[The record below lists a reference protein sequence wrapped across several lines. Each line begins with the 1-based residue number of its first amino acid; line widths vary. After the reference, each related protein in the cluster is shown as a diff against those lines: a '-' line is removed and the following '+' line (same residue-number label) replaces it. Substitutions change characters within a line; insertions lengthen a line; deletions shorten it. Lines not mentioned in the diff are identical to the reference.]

1 VRAPGCAVK
10 DHRPYPGTFAVRPAN
25 PHSAIRNSAIPHV
38 PSFNHVNT
46 ADYALIALYF
56 GIVIFVGWYS
66 SRKNKNTDDFF
77 KGGGK
82 IPWFLAGVSN
92 WVSGF
97 SAFMFVAAAGFTYRH
112 GLGAAVVFTAA
123 TWAYLVGA
131 FYFASRWR
139 RARINSPLEFLTRR
153 YSRSTT
159 YFYTVTAIVP
169 QIIGI
174 GQGIYILCIFVSTAL
189 GFAGG
194 EHLVLGMTFSGL
206 ELTMITVGVVMI
218 IYTVIGGLW
227 AAVLSDAVQG
237 VIILVTSLIIM
248 PVTFMHLGDG
258 AGMFAGFERLWT
270 DAPDGYF
277 GLNGQT
283 GQALFLLSYAAASM
297 LGYNV
302 AWWQVQRYQSVPD
315 ERSARKMAML
325 CAVLSFFGPLLWILP
340 VMGARVIFPDIASVW
355 PQFAAPEE
363 ASFVSLALLLLPHGM
378 IGFVVAAI
386 LSATLGQASDGFNW
400 LAATTTRDIY
410 VPLRRRAGFAPP
422 GELHQMRVGQVTML
436 VIGVLGIV
444 SAIFIARTGGAFDF
458 GLKYYSLT
466 GPGFMMPVALGMIY
480 RKTPWW
486 SGIASCIAAF
496 TAAFGMM
503 AAGAFPDNA
512 YERNIISAISAATLV
527 FVFSTFFY
535 REDDP
540 RSAECQRFDAD
551 LRTPV
556 PVDPNLPPASLRD
569 FQMLAI
575 VSVLLGLVLIA
586 CVILPSSP
594 LAPPMINVIAGCLLF
609 VIGGLLWRASRP
621 PRTRADPT

>member
-1 VRAPGCAVK
+1 M
-10 DHRPYPGTFAVRPAN
+10 PA
-25 PHSAIRNSAIPHV
+25 
-38 PSFNHVNT
+38 FNHVNG

-66 SRKNKNTDDFF
+66 SRKNRNTDDYF
-77 KGGGK
+77 KGGGQ

-112 GLGAAVVFTAA
+112 GLGAAVVFTVA

-131 FYFASRWR
+131 FYFAARWR
-139 RARINSPLEFLTRR
+139 RARINSPLEFRTRR
-153 YSRSTT
+153 YSSSTT

-174 GQGIYILCIFVSTAL
+174 GQGLYILCIFVATAL

-194 EHLVLGMTFSGL
+194 EHLVLGMSFSGL
-206 ELTMITVGVVMI
+206 ELTMITIGVVMI
-218 IYTVIGGLW
+218 VYTVIGGLW

-237 VIILVTSLIIM
+237 VIILITTVLIM
-248 PVTFMHLGDG
+248 PVTFLHLGDG
-258 AGMFAGFERLWT
+258 HGVIAGFERLWR
-270 DAPDGYF
+270 DAPAGYF
-277 GLNGQT
+277 GLSGQT
-283 GQALFLLSYAAASM
+283 GQPLFLLSYAAACM

-315 ERSARKMAML
+315 ERGARKMALL
-325 CAVLSFFGPLLWILP
+325 CAGLSFFGPLLWILP
-340 VMGARVIFPDIASVW
+340 VMGARIIFPDIASVW

-363 ASFVSLALLLLPHGM
+363 ASFVSLAMLLLPHGM

-410 VPLRRRAGFAPP
+410 VPLRQKAGFTKPS
-422 GELHQMRVGQVTML
+422 ESHQMRVAQVTML

-444 SAIFIARTGGAFDF
+444 SALFIAKTGGAFDF

-466 GPGFMMPVALGMIY
+466 GPGFMMPVFLGMIY

-486 SGIASCIAAF
+486 SGMASCVAAF
-496 TAAFGMM
+496 VAAFGLM
-503 AAGAFPDNA
+503 AADVFPQHA
-512 YERNIISAISAATLV
+512 YERNVLSAIGAATLV
-527 FVFSTFFY
+527 FVLSTFFY
-535 REDDP
+535 RADDP

-556 PVDPNLPPASLRD
+556 PVDPNLPPGSLRD
-569 FQMLAI
+569 FQMLAL

-586 CVILPSSP
+586 CVVLPSSP
-594 LAPPMINVIAGCLLF
+594 LAPPVINLVAGALLF
-609 VIGGLLWRASRP
+609 LIGALLWRASRP
-621 PRTRADPT
+621 AVKKRPRSL

>member
-1 VRAPGCAVK
+1 MTR
-10 DHRPYPGTFAVRPAN
+10 
-25 PHSAIRNSAIPHV
+25 
-38 PSFNHVNT
+38 FNTVNA

-56 GIVIFVGWYS
+56 GIIIFVGWYS
-66 SRKNKNTDDFF
+66 ARKNKNTDDYF

-97 SAFMFVAAAGFTYRH
+97 SAFMFVAAAGFTYRN
-112 GLGAAVVFTAA
+112 GLGAAIVFTSA

-153 YSRSTT
+153 YSPSTT
-159 YFYTVTAIVP
+159 YFYSVTAVVP

-174 GQGIYILCIFVSTAL
+174 GQGLYILCIFVSTAL

-194 EHLVLGMTFSGL
+194 RHELLGLTLSGL

-218 IYTVIGGLW
+218 VYTVIGGLW

-237 VIILVTSLIIM
+237 VIILVTSLVIF
-248 PVTFMHLGDG
+248 PVTFLHMGNG
-258 AGMFAGFERLWT
+258 AGVVAGLSRLWHE
-270 DAPDGYF
+270 APPGF
-277 GLNGQT
+277 IGVT
-283 GQALFLLSYAAASM
+283 GQPSQPLFLFCYAINVL

-315 ERSARKMAML
+315 ERGARKMALL
-325 CAVLSFFGPLLWILP
+325 CAGLSFVGPLLWILP
-340 VMGARVIFPDIASVW
+340 MMGARVLFPDIATLW
-355 PQFAAPEE
+355 PQFKAPEE
-363 ASFVSLALLLLPHGM
+363 ASYVSLAMMLLPHGM

-410 VPLRRRAGFAPP
+410 VPLRKRAGLSVPTEAN
-422 GELHQMRVGQVTML
+422 QMRVAQITML

-444 SAIFIARTGGAFDF
+444 AALFIAKTGGAFDF

-466 GPGFMMPVALGMIY
+466 GPGFMMPVLLGMIY

-486 SGIASCIAAF
+486 SGMASSIAAF
-496 TAAFGMM
+496 VAAFGFL
-503 AAGAFPDNA
+503 AADAFPEHV
-512 YERNIISAISAATLV
+512 YERNILTASIAATVVFVISA
-527 FVFSTFFY
+527 FFY
-535 REDDP
+535 RADDP
-540 RSAECQRFDAD
+540 RSAPAQLLDTD

-556 PVDPNLPPASLRD
+556 PIDPNAPIGGLRD
-569 FQMLAI
+569 YQMLAT
-575 VSVLLGLVLIA
+575 VSVLLGLVLLG
-586 CVILPSSP
+586 CVVLPSSP
-594 LAPPMINVIAGCLLF
+594 LAPPMINVVAGGLLF
-609 VIGGLLWRASRP
+609 VIGGLLWRASRAKKMS
-621 PRTRADPT
+621 R

>member
-1 VRAPGCAVK
+1 M
-10 DHRPYPGTFAVRPAN
+10 PA
-25 PHSAIRNSAIPHV
+25 
-38 PSFNHVNT
+38 FNHVNG

-66 SRKNKNTDDFF
+66 SRKNKNTDDYF

-97 SAFMFVAAAGFTYRH
+97 SAFMFVAAAGFTYRN

-153 YSRSTT
+153 YSSSTT

-174 GQGIYILCIFVSTAL
+174 GQGLYILCIFVATAL

-194 EHLVLGMTFSGL
+194 QHVVLGFPLSGL
-206 ELTMITVGVVMI
+206 ELTMITVGLVMI
-218 IYTVIGGLW
+218 VYTVIGGLW

-237 VIILVTSLIIM
+237 VIILVTTVLIM
-248 PVTFMHLGDG
+248 PVTFLHLGDG
-258 AGMFAGFERLWT
+258 GGIGAGFARLWRE
-270 DAPDGYF
+270 APAGYF

-283 GQALFLLSYAAASM
+283 GQPLFLLCYAAASM

-315 ERSARKMAML
+315 ERSARKMALL
-325 CAVLSFFGPLLWILP
+325 CAGLSFFGPLLWILP
-340 VMGARVIFPDIASVW
+340 VMGARIIFPDIAAVW
-355 PQFAAPEE
+355 PQFAAPDE

-410 VPLRRRAGFAPP
+410 VPLRKKAGLPAPSEP
-422 GELHQMRVGQVTML
+422 HQMRVAQITML

-444 SAIFIARTGGAFDF
+444 SAIFIAKTGGAFDF

-466 GPGFMMPVALGMIY
+466 GPGFMMPVLLGMVY

-486 SGIASCIAAF
+486 SGMASCVAAF
-496 TAAFGMM
+496 VSAFGFM
-503 AAGAFPDNA
+503 AADAFPQHV
-512 YERNIISAISAATLV
+512 YERNILSAIGASTLV
-527 FVFSTFFY
+527 FVISAFFY
-535 REDDP
+535 RADDP
-540 RSAECQRFDAD
+540 RSAECRRFDTD

-556 PVDPNLPPASLRD
+556 PIDPNLPPGSLRD
-569 FQMLAI
+569 FQMLAM

-586 CVILPSSP
+586 CVVLPSSP
-594 LAPPMINVIAGCLLF
+594 FAPPAINLIAGGLLF
-609 VIGGLLWRASRP
+609 IIGALLWRASRP
-621 PRTRADPT
+621 AKTKVL

>member
-1 VRAPGCAVK
+1 MPTLN
-10 DHRPYPGTFAVRPAN
+10 HAN
-25 PHSAIRNSAIPHV
+25 A
-38 PSFNHVNT
+38 

-66 SRKNKNTDDFF
+66 SRKNKTTDDYF

-153 YSRSTT
+153 YSSSTT

-174 GQGIYILCIFVSTAL
+174 GQGLYILCIFVATAL

-194 EHLVLGMTFSGL
+194 QHLLLGIPFTGL
-206 ELTMITVGVVMI
+206 ELTMISIGIVMI
-218 IYTVIGGLW
+218 VYTVIGGLW

-237 VIILVTSLIIM
+237 VIILVTSLLIL
-248 PVTFMHLGDG
+248 PVTFLHLGDG
-258 AGMFAGFERLWT
+258 AGIGAGFTRLWRE
-270 DAPDGYF
+270 APAGYF

-283 GQALFLLSYAAASM
+283 GQPLFLLCYAAASM

-315 ERSARKMAML
+315 ERSARKMALL
-325 CAVLSFFGPLLWILP
+325 CAGLSFFGPLLWILP
-340 VMGARVIFPDIASVW
+340 VMGARVIFPDIGSVW

-363 ASFVSLALLLLPHGM
+363 ASFVSLAMLLLPHGM

-410 VPLRRRAGFAPP
+410 VPLRKKAGLAVPS
-422 GELHQMRVGQVTML
+422 ESHQMRVGQLTML

-444 SAIFIARTGGAFDF
+444 AALFIAKTGGAFDF

-466 GPGFMMPVALGMIY
+466 GPGFMMPVFLGMIY

-486 SGIASCIAAF
+486 SGMASCVAAF
-496 TAAFGMM
+496 TAAFGLL
-503 AAGAFPDNA
+503 AAGAFPENA
-512 YERNIISAISAATLV
+512 YERNIISAITGATVV
-527 FVFSTFFY
+527 FVISAFFY
-535 REDDP
+535 RKDDP
-540 RSAECQRFDAD
+540 RSAEAQRFDAD

-556 PVDPNLPPASLRD
+556 PIDPNLPPGSLRD
-569 FQMLAI
+569 FQMLAM
-575 VSVLLGLVLIA
+575 VSVLLGLVLFA
-586 CVILPSSP
+586 CVALPSSP
-594 LAPPMINVIAGCLLF
+594 FAPPIINVVAGVILFIIGGCL
-609 VIGGLLWRASRP
+609 WKASRP
-621 PRTRADPT
+621 AKKAS

>member
-1 VRAPGCAVK
+1 MPVLN
-10 DHRPYPGTFAVRPAN
+10 HAN
-25 PHSAIRNSAIPHV
+25 G
-38 PSFNHVNT
+38 

-66 SRKNKNTDDFF
+66 SRKNQNTDDYF
-77 KGGGK
+77 KAGGK
-82 IPWFLAGVSN
+82 VPWFLAGVSN

-97 SAFMFVAAAGFTYRH
+97 SAFMFVAAAGFTYKH

-131 FYFASRWR
+131 FYFAARWR

-153 YSRSTT
+153 YSSSTT

-169 QIIGI
+169 QIILI
-174 GQGIYILCIFVSTAL
+174 GQGLYILCIFVSTAL
-189 GFAGG
+189 GFAS
-194 EHLVLGMTFSGL
+194 EQHAFLGLTFSGL
-206 ELTMITVGVVMI
+206 ELTMIGTGLIMI
-218 IYTVIGGLW
+218 VYTVIGGLW

-237 VIILVTSLIIM
+237 VIILVTSLLIL
-248 PVTFMHLGDG
+248 PVTFLYLGQGEGIG
-258 AGMFAGFERLWT
+258 AGFARLWRE
-270 DAPDGYF
+270 APEGYF

-283 GQALFLLSYAAASM
+283 GQPLFLLSYAAASM

-325 CAVLSFFGPLLWILP
+325 CAGLSLFGPLLWILP
-340 VMGARVIFPDIASVW
+340 VMGARIIFPNIGEVW

-363 ASFVSLALLLLPHGM
+363 ASFVGLALLLLPHGL
-378 IGFVVAAI
+378 IGFVIAAI

-410 VPLRRRAGFAPP
+410 VPLRKRAGLPVP
-422 GELHQMRVGQVTML
+422 SEKHQMRVGQATML

-444 SAIFIARTGGAFDF
+444 AAFFIARTGGAFAF
-458 GLKYYSLT
+458 ALKYYSLS
-466 GPGFMMPVALGMIY
+466 GPGFMMPVFLGMIY

-486 SGIASCIAAF
+486 SGMASCVAAF
-496 TAAFGMM
+496 TVAFGLLW
-503 AAGAFPDNA
+503 ADVFPAHA
-512 YERNIISAISAATLV
+512 YERNIISAITAATVV
-527 FVFSTFFY
+527 FFISAFFY
-535 REDDP
+535 RKDDP

-556 PVDPNLPPASLRD
+556 PIDPNQPAGGLNDYRMLSL
-569 FQMLAI
+569 
-575 VSVLLGLVLIA
+575 VSILLGLVLVA
-586 CVILPSSP
+586 CVVLPSSP
-594 LAPPMINVIAGCLLF
+594 LAPPMINLIAGGLLF
-609 VIGGLLWRASRP
+609 VIGALLWRASRP
-621 PRTRADPT
+621 ARPKAL

>member
-1 VRAPGCAVK
+1 MPQ
-10 DHRPYPGTFAVRPAN
+10 
-25 PHSAIRNSAIPHV
+25 
-38 PSFNHVNT
+38 FNHVNG

-56 GIVIFVGWYS
+56 GIVMFVGWYS
-66 SRKNKNTDDFF
+66 SRKNQNTDDYF

-97 SAFMFVAAAGFTYRH
+97 SAFMFVAAAGFTYRN
-112 GLGAAVVFTAA
+112 GLGAAVVFTSA

-153 YSRSTT
+153 YSSSTT
-159 YFYTVTAIVP
+159 YFYSVTAVIP

-174 GQGIYILCIFVSTAL
+174 GQGLYILCIFVATAL

-194 EHLVLGMTFSGL
+194 THGVLGITFSGL
-206 ELTMITVGVVMI
+206 ELTMITVGLVMI
-218 IYTVIGGLW
+218 AYTVVGGLW

-237 VIILVTSLIIM
+237 VIILVTSLIIF
-248 PVTFMHLGDG
+248 PITFLHLGNG
-258 AGMFAGFERLWT
+258 AGLGAGFARLWHE
-270 DAPDGYF
+270 APAGYF

-283 GQALFLLSYAAASM
+283 GQPLFLVCYAINVL

-315 ERSARKMAML
+315 ERSARKMAFL
-325 CAVLSFFGPLLWILP
+325 CAGLSFFGPLLWILP
-340 VMGARVIFPDIASVW
+340 MMGARVLFPDIATLW

-363 ASFVSLALLLLPHGM
+363 ASYVSLALMLLPHGM

-410 VPLRRRAGFAPP
+410 VPLRKRAGLSVPSDH
-422 GELHQMRVGQVTML
+422 HQMRVAQITML
-436 VIGVLGIV
+436 VIGVLGII
-444 SAIFIARTGGAFDF
+444 AALFIAQTGGAFDF

-466 GPGFMMPVALGMIY
+466 GPGFMLPVLLGMIY

-486 SGIASCIAAF
+486 SGMASSIAAF
-496 TAAFGMM
+496 VAAFGFL
-503 AAGAFPDNA
+503 AAGAFPEHV
-512 YERNIISAISAATLV
+512 YERNILSASIAATVV
-527 FVFSTFFY
+527 FVLSAFFY
-535 REDDP
+535 KIDDP
-540 RSAECQRFDAD
+540 RSAECQRFDTD

-556 PVDPNLPPASLRD
+556 PLDPEVPAGGLRD
-569 FQMLAI
+569 YRMLAL
-575 VSVLLGLVLIA
+575 VSVLLGVVLIA
-586 CVILPSSP
+586 CVVLPSSP
-594 LAPPMINVIAGCLLF
+594 LAPPIINVVAGGLLF
-609 VIGGLLWRASRP
+609 VIGGLLWRASCP
-621 PRTRADPT
+621 AKAKIL

>member
-1 VRAPGCAVK
+1 MP
-10 DHRPYPGTFAVRPAN
+10 D
-25 PHSAIRNSAIPHV
+25 
-38 PSFNHVNT
+38 FNHVNA

-66 SRKNKNTDDFF
+66 SRKNKNTDDYF

-97 SAFMFVAAAGFTYRH
+97 SAFMFVAAAGFTYRY

-123 TWAYLVGA
+123 TWAYLIGA

-153 YSRSTT
+153 YSSSTT

-174 GQGIYILCIFVSTAL
+174 GQGLYILCIFVATAL
-189 GFAGG
+189 GFAHY
-194 EHLVLGMTFSGL
+194 EHALLGYTFTGL
-206 ELTMITVGVVMI
+206 ELTMISVGVVMI
-218 IYTVIGGLW
+218 VYTVIGGLW

-237 VIILVTSLIIM
+237 VIILVTTLLIM
-248 PVTFMHLGDG
+248 PVTFMHLGGGDG
-258 AGMFAGFERLWT
+258 LFAGFERLWH
-270 DAPDGYF
+270 DAPTGYF

-283 GQALFLLSYAAASM
+283 GQPLFLLCYAATSI

-315 ERSARKMAML
+315 ERSARKMAFL
-325 CAVLSFFGPLLWILP
+325 CAGLSFFGPLLWILP
-340 VMGARVIFPDIASVW
+340 VMGARIIFPDIGALW

-400 LAATTTRDIY
+400 LAATITRDIY
-410 VPLRRRAGFAPP
+410 VPLRRKAGLAVP
-422 GELHQMRVGQVTML
+422 GESHQMRVAQITML

-444 SAIFIARTGGAFDF
+444 SAIFIAKTGGAFAF

-466 GPGFMMPVALGMIY
+466 GPGFMTPVLLGMIY

-486 SGIASCIAAF
+486 SGMASCVAAF
-496 TAAFGMM
+496 AAAFGLM
-503 AAGAFPDNA
+503 AIDAFPDYA
-512 YERNIISAISAATLV
+512 YERNIISAIAAATLV
-527 FVFSTFFY
+527 FFASAFFY
-535 REDDP
+535 RAEDP
-540 RSAECQRFDAD
+540 RSAECRRFDAD

-556 PVDPNLPPASLRD
+556 PLDPNLPAGSLRD
-569 FQMLAI
+569 FQMLAL
-575 VSVLLGLVLIA
+575 VSVLLGVVLIA
-586 CVILPSSP
+586 CVVLPSSP
-594 LAPPMINVIAGCLLF
+594 LAPPAINVIAGGVLF
-609 VIGGLLWRASRP
+609 LIGALLWRASRP
-621 PRTRADPT
+621 AKS

>member
-1 VRAPGCAVK
+1 M
-10 DHRPYPGTFAVRPAN
+10 PA
-25 PHSAIRNSAIPHV
+25 
-38 PSFNHVNT
+38 FNHVNG

-66 SRKNKNTDDFF
+66 SKKNRNTDDYF

-97 SAFMFVAAAGFTYRH
+97 SAFMFVAAAGFTYRN

-153 YSRSTT
+153 YSSSTT
-159 YFYTVTAIVP
+159 YFYSVTAVVP

-174 GQGIYILCIFVSTAL
+174 GQGLYILCIFVATAL
-189 GFAGG
+189 GFAKE
-194 EHLVLGMTFSGL
+194 EHVFLGTTFTGL
-206 ELTMITVGVVMI
+206 EVTMISIGIVMI

-237 VIILVTSLIIM
+237 VIILVTTLLIF
-248 PVTFMHLGDG
+248 PVTFRYLGNGDG
-258 AGMFAGFERLWT
+258 IGAGLVRLWHE
-270 DAPDGYF
+270 APAGYF

-283 GQALFLLSYAAASM
+283 GQPLFLLCYAAASM

-315 ERSARKMAML
+315 ERGARKMALL
-325 CAVLSFFGPLLWILP
+325 CAGLSFFGPLLWILP
-340 VMGARVIFPDIASVW
+340 VMGARIIFPDIASVW

-410 VPLRRRAGFAPP
+410 VPLRRKAGLPVP
-422 GELHQMRVGQVTML
+422 SETHQMRVAQVTML

-444 SAIFIARTGGAFDF
+444 AALFIARTGGAFDF

-486 SGIASCIAAF
+486 SGMASCVAAF
-496 TAAFGMM
+496 TAAFGLM
-503 AAGAFPDNA
+503 AAGAFPTHV
-512 YERNIISAISAATLV
+512 YERNIVSAIGAATIVFVISA
-527 FVFSTFFY
+527 FFY

-540 RSAECQRFDAD
+540 RSAECRRFDTD

-556 PVDPNLPPASLRD
+556 PVDPDLPVGGLRD
-569 FQMLAI
+569 FHMLAL

-586 CVILPSSP
+586 CVVLPSSP
-594 LAPPMINVIAGCLLF
+594 LAPPAINLVAGGLLF

-621 PRTRADPT
+621 AKTK

>member
-1 VRAPGCAVK
+1 M
-10 DHRPYPGTFAVRPAN
+10 PA
-25 PHSAIRNSAIPHV
+25 
-38 PSFNHVNT
+38 FNHVNA

-66 SRKNKNTDDFF
+66 ARKNRNTDDYF

-82 IPWFLAGVSN
+82 VPWFLAGVSN

-97 SAFMFVAAAGFTYRH
+97 SAFMFVAAAGFTYRN
-112 GLGAAVVFTAA
+112 GLGAAVVFTVA

-131 FYFASRWR
+131 FYFAARWR

-153 YSRSTT
+153 YSSSTT

-174 GQGIYILCIFVSTAL
+174 GQGLYILCIFVATAL

-194 EHLVLGMTFSGL
+194 EHLILGITFSGL
-206 ELTMITVGVVMI
+206 ELTMIGIGIVMI
-218 IYTVIGGLW
+218 VYTVIGGLW

-237 VIILVTSLIIM
+237 VIILVTTLLIM
-248 PVTFMHLGDG
+248 PVTFLHLGGGDG
-258 AGMFAGFERLWT
+258 LLAGFGRLWR
-270 DAPDGYF
+270 DAPAGYF

-283 GQALFLLSYAAASM
+283 GQPLFLLSYAAACM

-315 ERSARKMAML
+315 ERSARKMALL
-325 CAVLSFFGPLLWILP
+325 CAGLSLFGPLLWILP
-340 VMGARVIFPDIASVW
+340 VMGARIIFPDMAALW

-363 ASFVSLALLLLPHGM
+363 ASFVSLAMLLLPHGL

-400 LAATTTRDIY
+400 LAATTTRDVY
-410 VPLRRRAGFAPP
+410 VPLRKKAGLGIPS
-422 GELHQMRVGQVTML
+422 EQHQMRVAQVTML

-444 SAIFIARTGGAFDF
+444 SALFIAKTGGAFDF

-466 GPGFMMPVALGMIY
+466 GPGFMMPVLLGMIY

-486 SGIASCIAAF
+486 SGMASCIAAF
-496 TAAFGMM
+496 VAAFGLM
-503 AAGAFPDNA
+503 AADAFPQHV
-512 YERNIISAISAATLV
+512 YERNVLSAIGAATLV
-527 FVFSTFFY
+527 FVISAFFY
-535 REDDP
+535 RADDP
-540 RSAECQRFDAD
+540 RSAECRRFDAD
-551 LRTPV
+551 LKTPV

-569 FQMLAI
+569 FQMLAM
-575 VSVLLGLVLIA
+575 VSVLLGVVLIA
-586 CVILPSSP
+586 CAVLPSSP
-594 LAPPMINVIAGCLLF
+594 LAPPYINVLAGALLF
-609 VIGGLLWRASRP
+609 LIGGLLWRASRP
-621 PRTRADPT
+621 AKPAAPKPVDHGSHG